1 MHSQNPMPNPST
13 IPNPRAGFDR
23 LLFSA
28 PVVYCAPRSLPKLS
42 LPKSLGPFRRG
53 GDTALHAKSSPTYG
67 RRAAYA
73 TADEGTFMEILYRPR
88 CTTPSPLFQVQ
99 FRAPMRH
106 LLDLDIVDQAI
117 KDLSISIFL
126 LVDRDAAARVILP
139 RLLPFRLTLSEVE
152 FTLDFPD
159 RGGTARALE
168 RSLLIPWSRRHFA
181 PHLDEASDG
190 RRPRHRRNSFRVYYK
205 TEDDKIEGRIKRIRV
220 ARVEWVIRRD
230 QLRAWRVDTIADLRG
245 VPWTSRVLRRMRF
258 VEFHPSRGNRH
269 VPEWVHEGRVTVA
282 GAAYALRKCS
292 PKDRQRLHRRFRPN
306 DFHAQAEAALR
317 EFEATLAKGEG

>member
-1 MHSQNPMPNPST
+1 MHSENSMPNPST
-13 IPNPRAGFDR
+13 IPTPRAGFDR
-23 LLFSA
+23 VLFSA

-88 CTTPSPLFQVQ
+88 FTPSPLFQVQ

-190 RRPRHRRNSFRVYYK
+190 RRPRHRRNSFRVYDK

-230 QLRAWRVDTIADLRG
+230 QLRAWRVNTIADLRG
-245 VPWTSRVLRRMRF
+245 VPWTDRVPKRMRF

-269 VPEWVHEGRVTVA
+269 VPEWVYEGLVKVA
-282 GAAYALRKCS
+282 GPAFAVQKQS
-292 PKDRQRLHRRFRPN
+292 PKARRRLRGRLRPN
-306 DFHAQAEAALR
+306 DFHVQAEAALR
-317 EFEATLAKGEG
+317 ALEAEMAAI

>member
-42 LPKSLGPFRRG
+42 LPKSLGPFRRR

-73 TADEGTFMEILYRPR
+73 TADEEVFMEILYRPR
-88 CTTPSPLFQVQ
+88 CTPSPLFQVQ

-168 RSLLIPWSRRHFA
+168 RSLLTPWSRRHFA

-190 RRPRHRRNSFRVYYK
+190 RRPRHPRNSFRVYDK
-205 TEDDKIEGRIKRIRV
+205 TEDDKIEGRLTRIRV

-230 QLRAWRVDTIADLRG
+230 QLRTWQVDTIADLRS
-245 VPWTSRVLRRMRF
+245 VPWTSRALRRIRF
-258 VEFHPSRGNRH
+258 VEFH
-269 VPEWVHEGRVTVA
+269 
-282 GAAYALRKCS
+282 
-292 PKDRQRLHRRFRPN
+292 
-306 DFHAQAEAALR
+306 
-317 EFEATLAKGEG
+317 